1 MAHINEKCSEGSL
14 VVLFKMLATIV
25 SPKKKCFKSNDLK
38 RPKMLNICRS

>member
-14 VVLFKMLATIV
+14 VVLFKMLATID
-25 SPKKKCFKSNDLK
+25 SPKKKFFKSNDLK